1 MFRPCRAWFVSDHLP
16 GAALALL
23 ADPGLSHDGLSARTT
38 KHHFHFIPFT
48 GQSPQNL
55 DLVGT
60 RRYRPHMSRRFTY
73 LIVLI
78 AVVTLF
84 PLRSPAPFVFSPGD
98 GWTYEPLG
106 GSGKWRRERAKEQLE
121 VAQQAFDNKDYSLA
135 STASKYLL
143 KTWPLSDYAAEA
155 QYLVA
160 RCLEADG
167 NDEKAFAEYQKMF
180 DTYPKSDKLKDVF
193 KRQYEI
199 GLRYLNGQR
208 FKIWGVIPFM
218 PNMDKT
224 AGLFEKIVET
234 GPYSDVA
241 PHAQLRAGAA
251 REKQKNYPE
260 AVAAYERAADRY
272 HDQPIIAADALYR
285 AGISQHKQAQTA
297 EYDQGT
303 AGQAIATFTDLITLF
318 PEDKRVPEAK
328 RIIASLKNEQARGNF
343 KIAEFYTSRKQWNGA
358 LIYYNEV
365 LLSGLNSPLA
375 SVARERIDQIK
386 QQQLQAAAK

>member
-1 MFRPCRAWFVSDHLP
+1 M
-16 GAALALL
+16 
-23 ADPGLSHDGLSARTT
+23 
-38 KHHFHFIPFT
+38 
-48 GQSPQNL
+48 
-55 DLVGT
+55 
-60 RRYRPHMSRRFTY
+60 RRYRPGMSRRFTY
-73 LIVLI
+73 LILLI
-78 AVVTLF
+78 VVAVLF

-218 PNMDKT
+218 ANMDKT

-285 AGISQHKQAQTA
+285 AGISLNKQAQTA

-343 KIAEFYTSRKQWNGA
+343 KIAEFYASRQQLNGA

-375 SVARERIDQIK
+375 TVARERIDQIK
-386 QQQLQAAAK
+386 QQQLQATAK